1 MITIEKTVFFAVD
14 GKQIPIAELPMP
26 VRKHFELLDA
36 FRQEAANAGVKLAM
50 ANTAVQVKTLELQ
63 EVVRKII
70 APAEPASEGEAP
82 PANE

>member
-14 GKQIPIAELPMP
+14 GKQVPVAELPMP

-36 FRQEAANAGVKLAM
+36 FRQEQADASVKLAM

-63 EVVRKII
+63 EIVKKII
-70 APAEPASEGEAP
+70 APVEPASNGEALSS
-82 PANE
+82 NE